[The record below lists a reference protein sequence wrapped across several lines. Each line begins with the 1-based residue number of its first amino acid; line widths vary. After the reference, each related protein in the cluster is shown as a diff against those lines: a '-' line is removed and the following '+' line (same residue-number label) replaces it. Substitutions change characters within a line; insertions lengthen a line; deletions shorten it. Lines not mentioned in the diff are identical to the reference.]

1 MAAVTSREN
10 ALSATSKNLVW
21 KTCKTMYRYTGIYSL
36 VLLAKSSVALPC
48 YCLLSS
54 RNCNLNNHLFRLSIR
69 SLLNTHTISFQKLEF
84 QHFPENVNGS

>member
-1 MAAVTSREN
+1 MVAVTSREN

-54 RNCNLNNHLFRLSIR
+54 RNCNLNNHLFRLSN
-69 SLLNTHTISFQKLEF
+69 SFSFKHTHYFISEIGISTFSREC
-84 QHFPENVNGS
+84 